1 MRVAGPLRE
10 RDLGDETRL
19 DPVCVASEPTR
30 RTRRE
35 RTVRRLD
42 LFEPRAQIPR
52 DADAETGPDLAGED
66 ESIPVVVP
74 NEERADALA
83 RSLRIGEAADDEF
96 LPLDALR
103 LHPAAAFPGL
113 IRLVAPLRHDAL
125 EPETAGVLEGG
136 ASASLDVAGV
146 TNPAAGAFSDH
157 ARERGFPR
165 VERLRHEIAAVEVQ
179 QIEDEVDEAL
189 PRAAAERI
197 LQRLKTRA
205 PVRQHH
211 ADFAVEQR
219 ALDAERGGGL
229 RDFRELR
236 RPVVPVAADEGCAPA
251 LDGAADAVAVVFQFV
266 EPLGTVGRLLDQLC
280 ELRPIVH
287 ARPRIFANHQRSP
300 TKRKRGSLKN
310 SGGLPSKPWPMN

>member
-1 MRVAGPLRE
+1 TNVRVAGPLRE

-74 NEERADALA
+74 NEERAEALA
-83 RSLRIGEAADDEF
+83 R
-96 LPLDALR
+96 
-103 LHPAAAFPGL
+103 
-113 IRLVAPLRHDAL
+113 
-125 EPETAGVLEGG
+125 
-136 ASASLDVAGV
+136 
-146 TNPAAGAFSDH
+146 
-157 ARERGFPR
+157 
-165 VERLRHEIAAVEVQ
+165 AAV
-179 QIEDEVDEAL
+179 
-189 PRAAAERI
+189 ERI

-229 RDFRELR
+229 RDFTEPR